1 MSPLLSPPFTYREGA
16 LHGQQLRT
24 FCLETELEKRKKDS
38 GVSMSMSVSRVK
50 EDSGDRVE
58 DRQICFLYVTDVLM
72 GGGTEGEF
80 WFDFDLDGVE

>member
-1 MSPLLSPPFTYREGA
+1 MSIP
-16 LHGQQLRT
+16 
-24 FCLETELEKRKKDS
+24 
-38 GVSMSMSVSRVK
+38 RVK
-50 EDSGDRVE
+50 EDTRDRVE